1 VKKAIATLVV
11 GQAYL
16 DTWTRICRKGW
27 RAYGERHGYD
37 LIVLDKALDTTPRA
51 AARSP
56 SWQKCLLLS
65 QDWAKAYDRVVWVD
79 SDILINPAAPSIV
92 DGVPTDKIGVTD
104 ELVYPTPAERQA
116 AIRAGQNPE
125 LGDAPLY
132 HKNGGLP
139 GGQKHIVQGGVL
151 VLSPHHHRDLLEH
164 VYYAYDGRSTDP
176 YYEMRYL
183 SHEIQAQQRQHWIDA
198 RFNALLIWLILA
210 VSARSGAQPNPAE
223 LRCFAMEQYL
233 RNHFLHFAG
242 MMAAMPMLDFVGA

>member
-1 VKKAIATLVV
+1 MKKAIATLVV

-27 RAYGERHGYD
+27 RAYCERHGYD

-92 DGVPTDKIGVTD
+92 EGVPEDKIGATD
-104 ELVYPTPAERQA
+104 ELRYPSPAERQA
-116 AIRAGQNPE
+116 IIRAGMNPE
-125 LGDAPLY
+125 LGNAELY
-132 HKNGGLP
+132 HKNGGLL

-151 VLSPHHHRDLLEH
+151 VLSPRHHRALLEH
-164 VYYAYDGRSTDP
+164 VYYAYEGLSTDP

-183 SHEIQAQQRQHWIDA
+183 SHEIQKQPQQHWIED

-210 VSARSGAQPNPAE
+210 VNVRTGAQPSQAE
-223 LRCFAMEQYL
+223 LRYFAMEQYL

-242 MMAAMPMLDFVGA
+242 NMALMPLLDFVGA